1 MRGFLTCVVC
11 GIEHLDTEFALRTWT
26 RYASRYSVPR
36 SRTCR
41 TCERRATMRRRIAR
55 KIEAARDGR

>member
-1 MRGFLTCVVC
+1 MTHDDINAAIAYGRAV
-11 GIEHLDTEFALRTWT
+11 AK
-26 RYASRYSVPR
+26 RYSVPR